1 MPIQLSLIRELKT
14 ILEED
19 YNLNLSM
26 EETTEIAVTLLGF
39 METLIKIES
48 KATSQSKGKEF
59 VRQKLKK

>member
-26 EETTEIAVTLLGF
+26 EETTEIAVRLVGFVETLL
-39 METLIKIES
+39 KIES
-48 KATSQSKGKEF
+48 KNQSRQEREVEFKRSQK
-59 VRQKLKK
+59 

>member
-26 EETTEIAVTLLGF
+26 EETTEIAVRLLGF
-39 METLIKIES
+39 VETLIKIES
-48 KATSQSKGKEF
+48 KATSQSEGKES
-59 VRQKLKK
+59 VRQELKK